1 MSYNH
6 IKSSQLSDPHKYQQ
20 QCIRVGHHPKGSDI
34 GSSIFEL
41 LQVDQV
47 QVLMITNAFEQGNW
61 G

>member
-6 IKSSQLSDPHKYQQ
+6 IKSCQLSDPHTYQQ
-20 QCIRVGHHPKGSDI
+20 QCIRVGHHPKCSDI

-47 QVLMITNAFEQGNW
+47 QVLMITDAFEQGNW